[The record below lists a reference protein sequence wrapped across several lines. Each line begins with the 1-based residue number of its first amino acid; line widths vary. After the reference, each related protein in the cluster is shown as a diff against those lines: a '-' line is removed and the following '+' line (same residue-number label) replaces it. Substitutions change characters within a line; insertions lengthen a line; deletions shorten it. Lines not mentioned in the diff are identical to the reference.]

1 MTLALALIPL
11 GPAIANDP
19 FTSMA
24 LIRPPR
30 PHTAEEFSV
39 KSPDG
44 KTIRLAD
51 YRGKVV
57 FLNFW
62 ATWCA
67 PCRDEMPAM
76 QRLYQKYRDRGLV
89 VLAVSLDSET
99 SGVAPFVKQLGVSFP
114 IAQDLTWTVAERY
127 RVNRLPS
134 SFLVDRQG
142 TLVALAIGPRDWDTT
157 PAHAVME
164 SLLR

>member
-1 MTLALALIPL
+1 
-11 GPAIANDP
+11 
-19 FTSMA
+19 
-24 LIRPPR
+24 
-30 PHTAEEFSV
+30 
-39 KSPDG
+39 
-44 KTIRLAD
+44 
-51 YRGKVV
+51 
-57 FLNFW
+57 
-62 ATWCA
+62 
-67 PCRDEMPAM
+67 
-76 QRLYQKYRDRGLV
+76 
-89 VLAVSLDSET
+89 
-99 SGVAPFVKQLGVSFP
+99 VAPFVKQLGVSFP